1 MMKCSNSVG
10 SSQGVTT
17 TLSQERELAI
27 HHWLESEGYFMYW
40 WYLAIQVPLVPV
52 PLASCLGSLSS
63 KGGEGAIAAYSV
75 KNLPSTDL
83 HHLSF
88 AHCEFYPTFFTRAG
102 SHVTWRLSN
111 ASYRF
116 NGQWHIGSA
125 NGLPV
130 EQISYFIDSLTREN
144 SSLFSVCFANGG
156 NANANEKGI
165 FTLALY
171 WLSFKNL
178 EL

>member
-1 MMKCSNSVG
+1 MTSDRLYPLSELEIRAKALSQQCKLSTRELSELWGGRQPHFALAEAMGLPQWSSTNIMKCSNSIG
-10 SSQGVTT
+10 RIQGVTT

-63 KGGEGAIAAYSV
+63 NGGEGGIAAYSV
-75 KNLPSTDL
+75 KKLPPTDL

-102 SHVTWRLSN
+102 SHVTWCLS
-111 ASYRF
+111 
-116 NGQWHIGSA
+116 
-125 NGLPV
+125 
-130 EQISYFIDSLTREN
+130 
-144 SSLFSVCFANGG
+144 
-156 NANANEKGI
+156 
-165 FTLALY
+165 
-171 WLSFKNL
+171 
-178 EL
+178 